1 MKQRFR
7 TGGLAAWSI
16 HHPVGVVMLTLT
28 VIIFGLFS
36 FKQLGINLLP
46 HIIAP
51 DVLVRIIDPGVP
63 ASIMEDRVTRQL
75 EEQLA
80 ITEDAI
86 AINSQTSEGR
96 SAVDLSFPYGTDIN
110 NALRDASIR
119 LDRAKRFLPE
129 NDEAPVI
136 YKRDPTQIP
145 VMELVI
151 SSNTLTSV
159 ELRSWADYTF
169 AKWFLNLPGVASAEV
184 GGGLQRE
191 IQIIPDQEKL
201 ANIGLSLQDFAQ
213 QIQQQNVDSPGGRMI
228 ATRQEI
234 TTRAEGRFQSL
245 EEIKQLPLQ
254 ITKTAD
260 AISGNNSD
268 NISTVDASVRVHDVA
283 QVIDKHKDERLRI
296 RLNKI
301 PGIKISIQKHPHA
314 NTVAVVNEVKHRIK
328 NLQAQNAIPEGIT
341 LAIVADQS
349 IFVRHAINNATLA
362 AGAGALLAM
371 IVIYLFL
378 GSLLRTLIIG
388 TAIPI
393 GVLVTFIILQSLG
406 LTLNIMTLGGLA
418 LGMGLLIDST
428 IVMLENITRHQ
439 AAGNTSNTD
448 ARSSAIMAAIEVNS
462 PIVASTST
470 NLGALFPFLFIGGM
484 AGMLFQ
490 ELIITITSAML
501 ASLVVAITLV
511 PALGAKVKYQRKK
524 TNLINK
530 LVGYIKVKYNNNADH
545 FLNNPFK
552 TFTIFCLLFVLA
564 LYQIN
569 NTKRIDLPRVD
580 EGKILMSITGDPGMQ
595 LDEMDSSVDQIE
607 DLLLQQ
613 KEVLTLF
620 TTAGGFVFGRSE
632 YENSNYSSLK
642 VQLVPSDQRL
652 MSSDL
657 WVSQIKKEIDALKL
671 TGFKIRLRVAGV
683 RGLHLKRGS
692 DDVSIHIRGDNLDTL
707 RELATEA
714 VNLLEP
720 VTGLRNLTHSY
731 EEVKE
736 ELNIRIDRKRAAKF
750 GVDASIIGQ
759 ALKIALDGEIISNYI
774 EGDKDFDIRMR
785 LPRRDSYNPN
795 VLQNLMVDY
804 KNNNAIR
811 LGDVAH
817 ISRAPTA
824 SSIIRSQQQRI
835 VEISASYDADA
846 SQREVLAAVMAKL
859 SELDLPNGYVLYDN
873 DTNKTLEEG
882 QKTGLIVLFLA
893 IFLVFVV
900 MAVQYES
907 LINPLI
913 IMLSIPFAA
922 TGVAL
927 GLFLNAD
934 MSISMTV
941 WLGLIMLTGI
951 VVNNAI
957 VLVEQIEL
965 ERLKLE
971 QAKPEQLKNREH
983 KKSSLLNTAIKNAAA
998 LRLRPILMT
1007 TLTTVFGMM
1016 PLAIGLGEGSEM
1028 LQPLAFVVVWGLS
1041 FSLLVSL
1048 ILVPSLYALFHRKKF
1063 FKTHLVTT

>member
-16 HHPVGVVMLTLT
+16 HHPVGVTMLTIT

-46 HIIAP
+46 HIISP
-51 DVLVRIIDPGVP
+51 EVLVRIIDQGVP

-86 AINSQTSEGR
+86 AINSRTKEGR
-96 SAVDLSFPYGTDIN
+96 SAVDLSFPYGTDID

-129 NDEAPVI
+129 NDDAPVI
-136 YKRDPTQIP
+136 YKRDPAQIP

-151 SSNTLTSV
+151 SSDTLNSV
-159 ELRSWADYTF
+159 ELRGWADYTF
-169 AKWFLNLPGVASAEV
+169 SKWFLNLPGVASAEV

-201 ANIGLSLQDFAQ
+201 ANVGLSLQDFAR
-213 QIQQQNVDSPGGRMI
+213 QIKQQNIDSPGGRMF
-228 ATRQEI
+228 AKRQEI
-234 TTRAEGRFQSL
+234 TTRAEGRFSSL
-245 EEIKQLPLQ
+245 QELKQLPLQ
-254 ITKTAD
+254 TSSVSKDET
-260 AISGNNSD
+260 GNIDNS
-268 NISTVDASVRVHDVA
+268 NIDSRIRVNDVA
-283 QVIDKHKDERLRI
+283 QVVDKHKDERLRI

-301 PGIKISIQKHPHA
+301 PGIKLSIQKQPRA
-314 NTVAVVNEVKHRIK
+314 NTVAVVNEVKHRLK
-328 NLQAQNAIPEGIT
+328 NLQAQKAIPDDIQI
-341 LAIVADQS
+341 AVVDDQS
-349 IFVRHAINNATLA
+349 IFVRHAINNASLA
-362 AGAGALLAM
+362 AGSGALLAM
-371 IVIYLFL
+371 IIIYLFL

-393 GVLVTFIILQSLG
+393 GIMVTFIIMQSLG

-439 AAGNTSNTD
+439 SEGNTSDED
-448 ARSSAIMAAIEVNS
+448 AISASIEVNS

-470 NLGALFPFLFIGGM
+470 NLGALLPFLFIGGM
-484 AGMLFQ
+484 TGMLFE

-511 PALGAKVKYQRKK
+511 PALGAKVKYKRTKDSY
-524 TNLINK
+524 INR
-530 LVGYIKVKYNNNADH
+530 LVNYIKVMYNSNSGR
-545 FLNNPFK
+545 FLGHPGK
-552 TFTIFCLLFVLA
+552 TIFIFCLFFVLA
-564 LYQIN
+564 IYQIN
-569 NTKRIDLPRVD
+569 TTKRIDFPRVD
-580 EGKILMSITGDPGMQ
+580 EGKISMSISGDPGMQ
-595 LDEMDSSVDQIE
+595 LEEMDNAVDQIE

-613 KEVLTLF
+613 PEVLTLF

-632 YENSNYSSLK
+632 FENSNRSSIT
-642 VQLVPSDQRL
+642 VQLIPSDQRT
-652 MSSDL
+652 STSDQ
-657 WVSQIKKEIDALKL
+657 WANKVRKKIEALNL
-671 TGFKIRLRVAGV
+671 TGFKVYLRVAGV
-683 RGLHLKRGS
+683 RGLHIARGS
-692 DDVSIHIRGDNLDTL
+692 DDVSIHIRGNNLDTL
-707 RELATEA
+707 RELGDQA
-714 VNLLEP
+714 VKLLEP
-720 VTGLRNLTHSY
+720 VTGLQNLTHSY

-736 ELNIRIDRKRAAKF
+736 ELNIRIDRERSAEF
-750 GVDASIIGQ
+750 GVDASVIGE
-759 ALKIALDGEIISNYI
+759 ALIIALDGQIISNYI

-785 LPRRDSYNPN
+785 LPRANSYNPN

-804 KNNNAIR
+804 KNANAIR
-811 LGDVAH
+811 LGDVAY
-817 ISRAPTA
+817 ISREATA
-824 SSIIRSQQQRI
+824 SRIVRSQQQRI
-835 VEISASYDADA
+835 VEISASYDVDADQ
-846 SQREVLAAVMAKL
+846 SNVLDTTMSRL
-859 SELDLPNGYVLYDN
+859 TELNLPEGYILYDN

-882 QKTGLIVLFLA
+882 QETGLIVLLLA

-907 LINPLI
+907 LLNPLI

-922 TGVAL
+922 TGVAI
-927 GLFLNAD
+927 GLLINSD
-934 MSISMTV
+934 MSISMPV

-965 ERLKLE
+965 ERE
-971 QAKPEQLKNREH
+971 KND
-983 KKSSLLNTAIKNAAA
+983 SLIESIKNAAA

-1028 LQPLAFVVVWGLS
+1028 LQPLAFVIVWGLS
-1041 FSLLVSL
+1041 FSLFVSL
-1048 ILVPSLYALFHRKKF
+1048 ILVPSLYALFHHKR
-1063 FKTHLVTT
+1063 TA

>member
-7 TGGLAAWSI
+7 SGGLAAWSI
-16 HHPVGVVMLTLT
+16 RHPVGVSMLTLT

-46 HIIAP
+46 HIISP
-51 DVLVRIIDPGVP
+51 EVLVRIIDQGVP

-86 AINSQTSEGR
+86 AIDSRTSEGR

-119 LDRAKRFLPE
+119 LDRAKRFLPA
-129 NDEAPVI
+129 NDDAPVI
-136 YKRDPTQIP
+136 YKRDPAQIP
-145 VMELVI
+145 VLEIII
-151 SSNTLTSV
+151 SSDTLSSV

-169 AKWFLNLPGVASAEV
+169 AKYFLNLPGVASAEV

-191 IQIIPDQEKL
+191 IQIIPDQEIL
-201 ANIGLSLQDFAQ
+201 ANVGLSLQDFAR
-213 QIQQQNVDSPGGRMI
+213 QIQQQNTDSPGGRMF
-228 ATRQEI
+228 AERQEI
-234 TTRAEGRFQSL
+234 TTRAEGRFRSL
-245 EEIKQLPLQ
+245 EELKQLPLQ
-254 ITKTAD
+254 TGN
-260 AISGNNSD
+260 ISNSD
-268 NISTVDASVRVHDVA
+268 VSSSIRVQDVA
-283 QVIDKHKDERLRI
+283 QVIDNHKDERLRI

-301 PGIKISIQKHPHA
+301 PGIKLSIQKQPRA

-328 NLQAQNAIPEGIT
+328 NLQAQNAIPDDIK
-341 LAIVADQS
+341 LAIVSDQS
-349 IFVRHAINNATLA
+349 VFVRHAINNASLA
-362 AGAGALLAM
+362 AGSGALLAM

-378 GSLLRTLIIG
+378 GSLSRTLIIG

-393 GVLVTFIILQSLG
+393 GIMVTFIIMQALG

-439 AAGNTSNTD
+439 AEGNTSDDD
-448 ARSSAIMAAIEVNS
+448 AIEAAIEVNS

-470 NLGALFPFLFIGGM
+470 NLGALLPFLFIGGM
-484 AGMLFQ
+484 TGMLFE

-511 PALGAKVKYQRKK
+511 PALGAKVKYKRSKD
-524 TNLINK
+524 NFINK
-530 LVGYIKVKYNNNADH
+530 LVGFIKVKYLKNSER
-545 FLNNPFK
+545 FLTHPIL
-552 TFTIFCLLFVLA
+552 TFVAFCLLFALA
-564 LYQIN
+564 IYQIDQ
-569 NTKRIDLPRVD
+569 TKRIDFPRVD
-580 EGKILMSITGDPGMQ
+580 EGKISLSISGDPGMQ
-595 LDEMDSSVDQIE
+595 LEEMDSAVDRIE

-613 KEVLTLF
+613 PEVLTLF

-632 YENSNYSSLK
+632 YENSNRSSITI
-642 VQLVPSDQRL
+642 QLVPSAQRNSTSDQ
-652 MSSDL
+652 
-657 WVSQIKKEIDALKL
+657 WANQIRKKIRALNL
-671 TGFKIRLRVAGV
+671 TGFKVYLRVAGV
-683 RGLHLKRGS
+683 RGLHIARGS
-692 DDVSIHIRGDNLDTL
+692 DDVSIHIRGNDLDTL
-707 RELATEA
+707 RKLGDEA
-714 VNLLEP
+714 IKLLEP
-720 VTGLRNLTHSY
+720 VAGLRNLTHSY

-736 ELNIRIDRKRAAKF
+736 ELNIRIDRERAAEF
-750 GVDASIIGQ
+750 GVDASVIGE
-759 ALKIALDGEIISNYI
+759 ALKIALDGQIISNYI
-774 EGDKDFDIRMR
+774 EGDKDFDIRIR
-785 LPRRDSYNPN
+785 LPHVNSHNPN
-795 VLQNLMVDY
+795 VLENLMVDY
-804 KNNNAIR
+804 KNGNAIR

-817 ISRAPTA
+817 VSREATA
-824 SSIIRSQQQRI
+824 SRIIRSQQQRI
-835 VEISASYDADA
+835 VEISASYDVDAD
-846 SQREVLAAVMAKL
+846 QEKVLATVMEKL
-859 SELDLPNGYVLYDN
+859 QALELPQGYVLYDN

-882 QKTGLIVLFLA
+882 QRTGFIVLLLA
-893 IFLVFVV
+893 VFLVFVV

-907 LINPLI
+907 LLNPLI

-922 TGVAL
+922 TGVAV
-927 GLFLNAD
+927 GLLLNPG
-934 MSISMTV
+934 MSISMPV

-965 ERLKLE
+965 EREKGTALIE
-971 QAKPEQLKNREH
+971 
-983 KKSSLLNTAIKNAAA
+983 AIKNAAA

-1028 LQPLAFVVVWGLS
+1028 LQPLAFVIVWGLS
-1041 FSLLVSL
+1041 FSLFVSL
-1048 ILVPSLYALFHRKKF
+1048 ILVPSLYALFHRRKA
-1063 FKTHLVTT
+1063 T

>member
-16 HHPVGVVMLTLT
+16 HHPVGVTMLTLT

-51 DVLVRIIDPGVP
+51 DVLVRIIDQGVP

-80 ITEDAI
+80 ITEDAT
-86 AINSQTSEGR
+86 AILSRTSEGR

-129 NDEAPVI
+129 NDDAPVI
-136 YKRDPTQIP
+136 YKRDPAQIP
-145 VMELVI
+145 VMELIV
-151 SSNTLTSV
+151 SSDTLNSV
-159 ELRSWADYTF
+159 ELRSWSDYTF
-169 AKWFLNLPGVASAEV
+169 SKWFLTLPGVASAEV

-201 ANIGLSLQDFAQ
+201 ANVGLSLQDFAR
-213 QIQQQNVDSPGGRMI
+213 QIKQQNTDSPGGRMF
-228 ATRQEI
+228 AKRQEI
-234 TTRAEGRFQSL
+234 TTRAEGRFSSL
-245 EEIKQLPLQ
+245 QELRQLQLQ
-254 ITKTAD
+254 PSQQTTDNASKNDNT
-260 AISGNNSD
+260 NNSG
-268 NISTVDASVRVHDVA
+268 IRVSDVA
-283 QVIDKHKDERLRI
+283 RVVDKHKDERLRI

-301 PGIKISIQKHPHA
+301 HGIKLSIQKQPQA
-314 NTVAVVNEVKHRIK
+314 NTVAVVNEVKHRLA
-328 NLQAQNAIPEGIT
+328 NLKQQNAIPDDINI
-341 LAIVADQS
+341 AIVDDQS
-349 IFVRHAINNATLA
+349 IFVRHAINNASLA
-362 AGAGALLAM
+362 AGSGALLAM
-371 IVIYLFL
+371 IIIYLFL

-393 GVLVTFIILQSLG
+393 GIMVTFIIMQSLG

-439 AAGNTSNTD
+439 SEGNTSDED
-448 ARSSAIMAAIEVNS
+448 AIEAAIEVNS

-470 NLGALFPFLFIGGM
+470 NLGALLPFLFIGGM
-484 AGMLFQ
+484 TGMLFE

-511 PALGAKVKYQRKK
+511 PALGAKVKYKSSRVNYIN
-524 TNLINK
+524 NLINI
-530 LVGYIKVKYNNNADH
+530 IKVKYNNNSDR
-545 FLNNPFK
+545 FLNHPGK
-552 TFTIFCLLFVLA
+552 TLFIFCLFFVLA
-564 LYQIN
+564 IYQIN
-569 NTKRIDLPRVD
+569 ATKRIDFPRVD
-580 EGKILMSITGDPGMQ
+580 EGKISMSISGDPGMQ
-595 LDEMDSSVDQIE
+595 LDEMDSAVDRIE

-613 KEVLTLF
+613 PEVLTLF

-632 YENSNYSSLK
+632 FENSNRSSIT
-642 VQLVPSDQRL
+642 VQLTPSHQRT
-652 MSSDL
+652 STSDE
-657 WVSQIKKEIDALKL
+657 WASQVRKKIEALNL
-671 TGFKIRLRVAGV
+671 TGFKIYLRVAGV
-683 RGLHLKRGS
+683 RGLHITRGS
-692 DDVSIHIRGDNLDTL
+692 DDISIHIRGENLDTL
-707 RELATEA
+707 RELGDQAIK
-714 VNLLEP
+714 LLEP
-720 VTGLRNLTHSY
+720 VTGLHNLTHSY
-731 EEVKE
+731 EGVKE
-736 ELNIRIDRKRAAKF
+736 ELNIRIDRERAAEF
-750 GVDASIIGQ
+750 GVDAAVIGE
-759 ALKIALDGEIISNYI
+759 ALKIALDGTIISNYI

-785 LPRRDSYNPN
+785 LPRVNSYNPN
-795 VLQNLMVDY
+795 VLENLMVDY
-804 KNNNAIR
+804 KNDNAIR
-811 LGDVAH
+811 LGDVAFV
-817 ISRAPTA
+817 SREATA
-824 SSIIRSQQQRI
+824 SYIVRSQQQRI
-835 VEISASYDADA
+835 VEISSSYDVDADQ
-846 SQREVLAAVMAKL
+846 SKVLDETMSVLAA
-859 SELDLPNGYVLYDN
+859 LDLPEGYVLYDN

-882 QKTGLIVLFLA
+882 QETGLIVLLLA

-907 LINPLI
+907 LLNPLI

-922 TGVAL
+922 TGVAI
-927 GLFLNAD
+927 GLLVNTD
-934 MSISMTV
+934 MSISMPV

-957 VLVEQIEL
+957 VLVEQIEI
-965 ERLKLE
+965 E
-971 QAKPEQLKNREH
+971 REH
-983 KKSSLLNTAIKNAAA
+983 NNSLIESIKSAAA

-1028 LQPLAFVVVWGLS
+1028 LQPLAFVIVWGLS
-1041 FSLLVSL
+1041 FSLFVSL
-1048 ILVPSLYALFHRKKF
+1048 ILVPSLYALFHQRGIQ
-1063 FKTHLVTT
+1063 